1 MTAHQP
7 QQRPPGFTYREK
19 KTRRED
25 VHRELHAD
33 GLALSQLAE
42 QFGTPLYVYSETT
55 IKERYRQFD
64 QAFAGCEHTICY
76 SVKANSNLSILRV
89 LAGMGAGFDIVSGG
103 ELQRVLEVTGNGP
116 APAKRRLERG
126 TQVKTLDSSR
136 RSSLRTT
143 ERGTRSEKDAPGK
156 AIVFSGVG
164 KLAEE
169 IDQAL
174 AAGILLFN
182 VESTSELKLLAAR
195 AAHHRKTA
203 RFAIRVNPHV
213 AAETHPYISTGLHEH
228 KFGVPWR
235 DAPELYRHGVKESF
249 LEPAGVSVHIGSQIT
264 EFGPFREAMQRI
276 VSLVESLRGSGL
288 DIRYVDAGGGLG
300 IFYDRRSTFDFAK
313 HAERYA
319 KAVMQP
325 LKSLGVHLLLEP
337 GRAII
342 APAGVLITRVVYRKR
357 NEGKRFIV
365 VDAAMN
371 DLIRPSLYSAYHEIV
386 PVIASPGHTTLETS
400 DIVGPVCESGD
411 FFARDR
417 EMPHVEEGDLLAI
430 LDAGAYG
437 MSLASNYN
445 TRPRAAEVLVSG
457 KRVRLIRRRESVDD
471 LLAAERI

>member
-1 MTAHQP
+1 MSAHQL
-7 QQRPPGFTYREK
+7 QQRPPGFTYLEK
-19 KTRRED
+19 KARSD
-25 VHRELHAD
+25 GSQRELQAD
-33 GLALSQLAE
+33 AVSLLRLAE
-42 QFGTPLYVYSETT
+42 RFGTPLYVYSETT

-64 QAFAGCEHTICY
+64 EAFKGCEHTVCY

-89 LAGMGAGFDIVSGG
+89 LARLGAGFDIVSGG
-103 ELQRVLEVTGNGP
+103 ELQRVVEIAG
-116 APAKRRLERG
+116 KRRALAKESESSRSPSASSGQALGSSLGMTERG
-126 TQVKTLDSSR
+126 TQNLKV
-136 RSSLRTT
+136 
-143 ERGTRSEKDAPGK
+143 
-156 AIVFSGVG
+156 VFSGVG

-174 AAGILLFN
+174 VAGILLFN
-182 VESTSELKLLAAR
+182 VESASELKLLAAR
-195 AAHHRKTA
+195 TAHHRRKA

-235 DAPELYRHGVKESF
+235 DAPELYRRGAKEGF

-264 EFGPFREAMQRI
+264 EVGPFREAMERLAA
-276 VSLVESLRGSGL
+276 LVESLRGSGL
-288 DIRYVDAGGGLG
+288 NIRYVDAGGGLG
-300 IFYDRRSTFDFAK
+300 IAYDRRSTADFSSQAQ
-313 HAERYA
+313 HYA

-325 LKSLGVHLLLEP
+325 LKALGVHLLLEP

-357 NEGKRFIV
+357 NDGKRFIV

-386 PVIASPGHTTLETS
+386 PVVAKPGHATLETA

-417 EMPHVEEGDLLAI
+417 EMAHVEEGDLLAI

-445 TRPRAAEVLVSG
+445 TRPRAAEALVSG

-471 LLAAERI
+471 LLAPERI